1 MTSSIRRPARRAY
14 RTNETLTSLTV
25 SGMNDEKFIGVGT
38 DEARWTYQTSESPP
52 AVTYVTFEGSCW
64 APTRGEI
71 KFRAFIKGYLD
82 KWKICG
88 DETLP
93 GACSSCI
100 TVGDLCYLSGL
111 AGPSLEGVYAPRGQ
125 HATPV
130 FTRIPFCI
138 EAEHAAG
145 SRVSTSLSFDSVLP
159 CIDQTDRG
167 LCSRC
172 FFKAPVRNPS
182 PL

>member
-1 MTSSIRRPARRAY
+1 MATAKYVSNVDIADWEAVVTSSIRRPARRAY

-38 DEARWTYQTSESPP
+38 DEARWTYKTSESPP

-64 APTRGEI
+64 TPTCGEI

-93 GACSSCI
+93 RACSSCI

-111 AGPSLEGVYAPRGQ
+111 AGLPLEGALRPKGTARY
-125 HATPV
+125 
-130 FTRIPFCI
+130 
-138 EAEHAAG
+138 
-145 SRVSTSLSFDSVLP
+145 SRV
-159 CIDQTDRG
+159 CIAARA
-167 LCSRC
+167 
-172 FFKAPVRNPS
+172 FKSGHENVNDHPNM
-182 PL
+182 